1 MKKGFWLYI
10 LLATASC
17 ILLILGS
24 YVGWFFFHLERHVS
38 SSGEQWGQF
47 GDFVGGILNPL
58 LSFMT
63 ICILIKTSLTQE
75 KQSELIDKRE
85 KNKRFDD
92 RFYGMVTQLKL
103 SFDNLSFNFGSQFK
117 WDGTKIIT
125 LMENTYFS
133 GGDMTQMQTPQF
145 KDAIFPVVRQFYL
158 LLKMIKDEF
167 DKDNI
172 NAEELSDY
180 YVWLINCTDYNLLRL
195 IIFSSYYYDGVKSF
209 QYIVDASG
217 FINEL
222 RNLGYGSYI
231 DSMIEFKSKN

>member
-24 YVGWFFFHLERHVS
+24 YVGWFFFHLERNVS

-63 ICILIKTSLTQE
+63 ICILIKTSLAQE
-75 KQSELIDKRE
+75 KQTEILDKRE

-92 RFYGMVTQLKL
+92 RFYAMVTQLKQ
-103 SFDNLSFNFGSQFK
+103 SFDNLSFNFGTNFK
-117 WDGTKIIT
+117 WDGVKLIK
-125 LMENTYFS
+125 LMEDTLFN
-133 GGDMTQMQTPQF
+133 GKDMTHLQTPQYRN
-145 KDAIFPVVRQFYL
+145 AIFPVVRQFYL

-167 DKDNI
+167 NKGNI
-172 NAEELSDY
+172 DEQELSDY
-180 YVWLINCTDYNLLRL
+180 YVWLINCTDYNLLRFV
-195 IIFSSYYYDGVKSF
+195 IFSSCYYDSVKAS
-209 QYIVDASG
+209 QYIVNTID
-217 FINEL
+217 FISEL
-222 RNLGYGSYI
+222 RKLGYGSYI
-231 DSMIEFKSKN
+231 DKIKELKK